1 MSVFRHR
8 FVGKCAAGDQFVY
21 QWYAESIRTIA
32 QAQLAAV
39 AWNAA
44 LWNGATAGNG
54 YKDHV
59 TADVSMLTV
68 ITAEISVT
76 TGKQLQRA
84 ETAQVIAGVQAGNA
98 LSADCCMIVSLRTSL
113 PQRTGRG
120 RFYLPQP
127 GAGNLTTTGKITADM
142 TNDVLASLNGAW
154 AAYNTGIDRPVI
166 YSPTFHLTRVITSF
180 DIPDLFGTQRRREN
194 KVTQSRVTQAMP

>member
-8 FVGKCAAGDQFVY
+8 FVGKCAAGDTFVY

-44 LWNGATAGNG
+44 VWNGATAGNG

-68 ITAEISVT
+68 ITAEIAAS

-84 ETAQVIAGVQAGNA
+84 ETAQVIAGVAAGNS
-98 LSADCCMIVSLRTSL
+98 LSADCCMVVSLRSSL

-120 RFYLPQP
+120 RFYMPQP
-127 GAGNLTTTGKITADM
+127 AALNLTTQGRITADM
-142 TNDVLASLNGAW
+142 TNDILAALTAAWGA
-154 AAYNTGIDRPVI
+154 YDTGIDRPVI
-166 YSPTFHLTRVITSF
+166 YSPTFRLTRPIISF
-180 DIPDLFGTQRRREN
+180 DIPDLFTTQRRREN
-194 KVTQSRVTQAMP
+194 KVTQTRVTAAMP

>member
-8 FVGKCAAGDQFVY
+8 FVGKCAAGDQFSY
-21 QWYAESIRTIA
+21 QWYSESIRTIA
-32 QAQLAAV
+32 AAHS
-39 AWNAA
+39 AAITWNAT

-54 YKDHV
+54 LKDHV

-68 ITAEISVT
+68 ITTEIAAS
-76 TGKQLQRA
+76 TGKQLLRA

-98 LSADCCMIVSLRTSL
+98 MPADVALVVSLRSSL

-127 GAGNLTTTGKITADM
+127 GAANVTSDGRVTPDM
-142 TNDVLASLNGAW
+142 QNDLVAALNAAW
-154 AAYNTGIDRPVI
+154 GGYNTGVDRPVI
-166 YSPTFHLTRVITSF
+166 YSPTFRITRLIVSF
-180 DIPDLFGTQRRREN
+180 NIGDLFDTQRRREN
-194 KVTQSRVTQAMP
+194 KVTESRVVQAMP